1 MASTARHL
9 DVSAPMGPSSRSV
22 SLVLVPAP
30 VPVAPAVPEARSR
43 GLRPLLGLPLA
54 LALTSG
60 VLVGASTLVG
70 SWA

>member
-22 SLVLVPAP
+22 SLVLVPM
-30 VPVAPAVPEARSR
+30 PVAPPVPEVRSR

-54 LALTSG
+54 LALTAG
-60 VLVGASTLVG
+60 VLVGASALVG